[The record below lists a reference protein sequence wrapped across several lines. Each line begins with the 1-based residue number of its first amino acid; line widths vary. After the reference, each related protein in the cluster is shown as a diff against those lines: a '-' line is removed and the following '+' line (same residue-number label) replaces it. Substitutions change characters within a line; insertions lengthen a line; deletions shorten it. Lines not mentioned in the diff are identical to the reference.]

1 MSPAAERS
9 LPRLHDQYCGREPG
23 PRRAESS
30 LECDLP
36 HIGLGLFRLN
46 CLARHRTGTVVF
58 CLRLKASVAHQ
69 GCGDM
74 ADATL
79 TEDRPRQSGGTSTR
93 EDRLLSIDTP
103 LGKDKLVLTEFVGEE
118 EISQPFLFT
127 ATMRSEDPDIKPER
141 LIGSKVTIWIKR
153 ETTEPVPI
161 SGMVRSLSSASVDVR
176 GFREY
181 QAEIV
186 PWLWLLNCTTDC
198 RIFQNQTFPKIIETI
213 FGDYGFTDYETSGLT
228 GSYQKLDFCVQY
240 RESAFAFIS
249 RWMEELGIF
258 YFFRHE
264 ANRHVMVL
272 ADQNRAFKP
281 VVEKE
286 ALFGDHSGSNI
297 SQWRHSYQF
306 RSGRYAHKD
315 FAFKTPSQDLSTKES
330 SLLKLQRGSAFEL
343 YDYPG
348 GYTQKGDGQQ
358 LTRVR
363 MEEHEAAYHTVAGAS
378 ICASFFAGG
387 KFTMSRHHL
396 QAEEKQEYVLRRVV
410 HRASDYTYITANMG
424 PPSYDNTFE
433 AFPAATK
440 FRSASRTPW
449 PAVQGPQT
457 ATVVGPGDIH
467 TDKHGRVKLQFHWDR
482 RGKKDDKSSCW
493 VRVSQNWAGK
503 GWGGVFIPHVGQEVV
518 VSFLEGD
525 PDMPLV
531 TGRVYN
537 GENSKAISLPANKTQ
552 SAIQDHSGNK
562 LQMEGKGGSEEIHL
576 HAVKDMKHTVVN
588 DRTKTVGNDETT
600 KVGGHRKE
608 NVDKTES
615 VKIKLTRTHDVGL
628 VDTLNVGAARFH
640 TVGAAETI
648 SVGAAR
654 MVSVGAYQRT
664 QIGVSHSVD
673 IGTTQTI
680 DIGTSQTI
688 DVGTDH
694 TMTVGANHTV
704 SIGAGESRS
713 VAKDRST
720 QIDENDTL
728 NVKKSISNTA
738 GEGMTF
744 SAKKDVIHKN
754 DKGSITIHENG
765 DITIKGGK
773 ITIEG
778 SGDVVVD
785 GKKITQTGKPIHLN

>member
-1 MSPAAERS
+1 
-9 LPRLHDQYCGREPG
+9 
-23 PRRAESS
+23 
-30 LECDLP
+30 
-36 HIGLGLFRLN
+36 
-46 CLARHRTGTVVF
+46 
-58 CLRLKASVAHQ
+58 
-69 GCGDM
+69 
-74 ADATL
+74 
-79 TEDRPRQSGGTSTR
+79 
-93 EDRLLSIDTP
+93 
-103 LGKDKLVLTEFVGEE
+103 
-118 EISQPFLFT
+118 
-127 ATMRSEDPDIKPER
+127 
-141 LIGSKVTIWIKR
+141 
-153 ETTEPVPI
+153 
-161 SGMVRSLSSASVDVR
+161 
-176 GFREY
+176 
-181 QAEIV
+181 
-186 PWLWLLNCTTDC
+186 
-198 RIFQNQTFPKIIETI
+198 
-213 FGDYGFTDYETSGLT
+213 
-228 GSYQKLDFCVQY
+228 
-240 RESAFAFIS
+240 
-249 RWMEELGIF
+249 MEELGIF

-272 ADQNRAFKP
+272 GDQNRAFKP
-281 VVEKE
+281 VVEKD

-330 SLLKLQRGSAFEL
+330 SVLKLQRASAFEL

-396 QAEEKQEYVLRRVV
+396 QAEEKQEYVLQHVV

-440 FRSASRTPW
+440 FRAASRTQW
-449 PAVQGPQT
+449 PVVQGPQT

-518 VSFLEGD
+518 VSFLEGN
-525 PDMPLV
+525 PNMPMV
-531 TGRVYN
+531 VGRVYN

-552 SAIQDHSGNK
+552 SAIQDHSGNH
-562 LQMEGKGGSEEIHL
+562 LLMEGKGGAQEVRL
-576 HAVKDMKHTVVN
+576 HAVKDMHHTVVN

-615 VKIKLTRTHDVGL
+615 VKIKLARTHEVGL
-628 VDTLNVGAARFH
+628 VDTLTVHAARFH
-640 TVGAAETI
+640 TVKAAETV
-648 SVGAAR
+648 SVGPAR
-654 MVSVGAYQRT
+654 MVSVAGYQRT
-664 QIGVSHSVD
+664 QIGAYQ
-673 IGTTQTI
+673 TTK
-680 DIGTSQTI
+680 
-688 DVGTDH
+688 
-694 TMTVGANHTV
+694 
-704 SIGAGESRS
+704 IGASHTIKVGGKQNIS
-713 VAKDRST
+713 VGSSQSTSVKSDDTTKIGGNKTLTVTKDRST
-720 QIDENDTL
+720 QINENETL
-728 NVKKSISNTA
+728 NVKKQISNSA
-738 GEGMTF
+738 GEGINI
-744 SAKKDVIHKN
+744 SAKKDIKHHN
-754 DKGSITIHENG
+754 DKASIIIHENG
-765 DITIKGGK
+765 DITIKGEK

-778 SGDVVVD
+778 NGDVFVK
-785 GKKITQTGKPIHLN
+785 GKNVTQKGQKIHHN

>member
-1 MSPAAERS
+1 
-9 LPRLHDQYCGREPG
+9 
-23 PRRAESS
+23 
-30 LECDLP
+30 
-36 HIGLGLFRLN
+36 
-46 CLARHRTGTVVF
+46 
-58 CLRLKASVAHQ
+58 
-69 GCGDM
+69 M

-79 TEDRPRQSGGTSTR
+79 TEERPRQTGGTSTR
-93 EDRLLSIDTP
+93 EDRLLAIDTP
-103 LGKDKLVLTEFVGEE
+103 LGKDKLVLTELVGEE

-127 ATMRSEDPDIKPER
+127 ATMRSADPDIKPES
-141 LIGSKVTIWIKR
+141 LIGAKVTIWIKR
-153 ETTEPVPI
+153 ETTEPVPLC
-161 SGMVRSLSSASVDVR
+161 GMVRSLSSASLDVR

-186 PWLWLLNCTTDC
+186 PWLWLLSCTTDC
-198 RIFQNQTFPKIIETI
+198 RIFQNMTFPKIIETI
-213 FGDYGFTDYETSGLT
+213 FGEKGFTDYEASGLT

-240 RESAFAFIS
+240 RETALAFIS

-272 ADQNRAFKP
+272 ADQNRTFKP
-281 VVEKE
+281 VVEKD
-286 ALFGDHSGSNI
+286 ALFGDQSGSNV

-306 RSGRYAHKD
+306 RSGKYAHKD
-315 FAFKTPSQDLSTKES
+315 FAFKTPSQDLSTTES
-330 SLLKLQRGSAFEL
+330 SLLKLQHASAFEL

-358 LTRVR
+358 LTRLR

-387 KFTMSRHHL
+387 KFTMARHHL
-396 QAEEKQEYVLRRVV
+396 QAEEKQEYVHRRVT
-410 HRASDYTYITANMG
+410 HRASDYTYITADRG

-433 AFPAATK
+433 AFPAKTP
-440 FRSASRTPW
+440 FRPASRTPW
-449 PAVQGPQT
+449 PVVQGPQT
-457 ATVVGPGDIH
+457 ATVVGPGIIH

-537 GENSKAISLPANKTQ
+537 GENSKAIGLPANKTQ
-552 SAIQDHSGNK
+552 SAIQDHSGNH
-562 LQMEGKGGSEEIHL
+562 LLMEGKGGAQEVRL
-576 HAVKDMKHTVVN
+576 HAVKDMHHTVVN

-615 VKIKLTRTHDVGL
+615 VAIKLARTHHVGL

-640 TVGAAETI
+640 TVGAAETV

-664 QIGVSHSVD
+664 QIGAYQTTKIGASETHSVKLKRN
-673 IGTTQTI
+673 T
-680 DIGTSQTI
+680 
-688 DVGTDH
+688 
-694 TMTVGANHTV
+694 
-704 SIGAGESRS
+704 SIGSDETIKIGGKKTLT
-713 VAKDRST
+713 VTKDRST
-720 QIDENDTL
+720 QINENETL
-728 NVKKSISNTA
+728 DVKKNISNSA
-738 GEGMTF
+738 GEAINI
-744 SAKKDVIHKN
+744 SAKKDIKHHN
-754 DKGSITIHENG
+754 DKASITIHENG
-765 DITIKGGK
+765 DITIKGEK

-778 SGDVVVD
+778 NGDVFVK
-785 GKKITQTGKPIHLN
+785 GKKITQKGSPDINLN

>member
-1 MSPAAERS
+1 MA
-9 LPRLHDQYCGREPG
+9 RETPNPDG
-23 PRRAESS
+23 
-30 LECDLP
+30 D
-36 HIGLGLFRLN
+36 I
-46 CLARHRTGTVVF
+46 LA
-58 CLRLKASVAHQ
+58 LRLKASVAHQ
-69 GCGDM
+69 GCEDM

-79 TEDRPRQSGGTSTR
+79 TEDRPRHVGGTSTR
-93 EDRLLSIDTP
+93 RDRLLSIDTF
-103 LGKDKLVLTEFVGEE
+103 GKAELVLTEFSGEE
-118 EISQPFLFT
+118 EISRPFLFT

-153 ETTEPVPI
+153 ETADPVPI
-161 SGMVRSLSSASVDVR
+161 SGMVRSLSSASGDVR

-186 PWLWLLNCTTDC
+186 PWLWFLTCTTDC
-198 RIFQNQTFPKIIETI
+198 RIFQNLTFPKIIETI
-213 FGDYGFTDYETSGLT
+213 FGEYGFTDYETSGLT

-240 RESAFAFIS
+240 RETALAFIS

-315 FAFKTPSQDLSTKES
+315 FAFKTPSQDLTTNES
-330 SLLKLQRGSAFEL
+330 SVLKLQRATAFEI

-387 KFTMSRHHL
+387 KFTMTRHHI
-396 QAEEKQEYVLRRVV
+396 QAEEKHEYVLLRVA

-433 AFPAATK
+433 VFPAATK
-440 FRSASRTPW
+440 FRAVSRTPW

-457 ATVVGPGDIH
+457 ATVVGPGIIH

-525 PDMPLV
+525 PDMPLI

-537 GENSKAISLPANKTQ
+537 GENSNAIGLPANKTQ
-552 SAIQDHSGNK
+552 SAIQDHSGNH
-562 LQMEGKGGSEEIHL
+562 LLMEGKGGAQEVRL
-576 HAVKDMKHTVVN
+576 HAVKDMHHTVVN

-615 VKIKLTRTHDVGL
+615 VKIKLARTHDVGL
-628 VDTLNVGAARFH
+628 VDRLTVGAARFH
-640 TVGAAETI
+640 TVGAAETV
-648 SVGAAR
+648 SVAAAR
-654 MVSVGAYQRT
+654 MLSVGAYQRT
-664 QIGVSHSVD
+664 QIGAYQ
-673 IGTTQTI
+673 TTK
-680 DIGTSQTI
+680 
-688 DVGTDH
+688 
-694 TMTVGANHTV
+694 
-704 SIGAGESRS
+704 IGASHTIKVGGNQNVS
-713 VAKDRST
+713 VGSSQSTSVKSDDTTKIGGKKTLTVTKDRST
-720 QIDENDTL
+720 HIDQNEIL
-728 NVKKSISNTA
+728 NVKKNISNSA
-738 GEGMTF
+738 GEKITI
-744 SAKKDVIHKN
+744 SAKDDIVIQN
-754 DKGSITIHENG
+754 DKAKIIMGKNG
-765 DITIKGGK
+765 DITIEGQN
-773 ITIEG
+773 ITING
-778 SGDVVVD
+778 KGDVLIK
-785 GKKITQTGKPIHLN
+785 GKNVTQKGQTINHN

>member
-1 MSPAAERS
+1 
-9 LPRLHDQYCGREPG
+9 
-23 PRRAESS
+23 
-30 LECDLP
+30 
-36 HIGLGLFRLN
+36 
-46 CLARHRTGTVVF
+46 
-58 CLRLKASVAHQ
+58 
-69 GCGDM
+69 M

-79 TEDRPRQSGGTSTR
+79 TEDRPRHSGAISTR
-93 EDRLLSIDTP
+93 EDRLLAIDTP
-103 LGKDKLVLTEFVGEE
+103 LGKDKLVLTELSGEE

-141 LIGSKVTIWIKR
+141 LIGSKVTMWIKR

-161 SGMVRSLSSASVDVR
+161 SGMVRSLSLASVDVR

-186 PWLWLLNCTTDC
+186 PWLWFLSCETDC

-213 FGDYGFTDYETSGLT
+213 FGEKGFTDYETGGLT

-240 RESAFAFIS
+240 RETALAFIS

-281 VVEKE
+281 VVEKD

-297 SQWRHSYQF
+297 SEWRHSYQF

-315 FAFKTPSQDLSTKES
+315 FAFKTPSQDLTTKES
-330 SLLKLQRGSAFEL
+330 SVLKLQHANKFEI

-396 QAEEKQEYVLRRVV
+396 QAEEKQEYVLLRVV

-440 FRSASRTPW
+440 FRPASRTSW
-449 PAVQGPQT
+449 PLVQGPQT

-467 TDKHGRVKLQFHWDR
+467 TDKYGRVKLQFHWDR

-503 GWGGVFIPHVGQEVV
+503 GWAGVFIPHVGQEVI
-518 VSFLEGD
+518 VSHQHGD
-525 PDMPLV
+525 PDMPIV

-537 GENSKAISLPANKTQ
+537 GENSKAIGLPANKTQ
-552 SAIQDHSGNK
+552 SAIQDHSGNH
-562 LQMEGKGGSEEIHL
+562 LLMEGKGGAQEVRL
-576 HAVKDMKHTVVN
+576 HAVKDMHHTVVN

-615 VKIKLTRTHDVGL
+615 VKINLTRTHNVGL
-628 VDTLNVGAARFH
+628 VDTLTVGAARFH
-640 TVGAAETI
+640 QVGAAETV

-664 QIGVSHSVD
+664 QIGAYQTTKIGASETHSVKLKRN
-673 IGTTQTI
+673 T
-680 DIGTSQTI
+680 
-688 DVGTDH
+688 
-694 TMTVGANHTV
+694 
-704 SIGAGESRS
+704 SIGSDETIKIGGKKTLT
-713 VAKDRST
+713 VTKDRST
-720 QIDENDTL
+720 EINENETL
-728 NVKKSISNTA
+728 NV
-738 GEGMTF
+738 
-744 SAKKDVIHKN
+744 
-754 DKGSITIHENG
+754 
-765 DITIKGGK
+765 
-773 ITIEG
+773 
-778 SGDVVVD
+778 
-785 GKKITQTGKPIHLN
+785 

>member
-1 MSPAAERS
+1 
-9 LPRLHDQYCGREPG
+9 
-23 PRRAESS
+23 
-30 LECDLP
+30 
-36 HIGLGLFRLN
+36 
-46 CLARHRTGTVVF
+46 
-58 CLRLKASVAHQ
+58 
-69 GCGDM
+69 M

-79 TEDRPRQSGGTSTR
+79 TEDRSRPAGGTSTR
-93 EDRLLSIDTP
+93 EDRLLAIDTP
-103 LGKDKLVLTEFVGEE
+103 LGKDKLVLTELAGEE

-127 ATMRSEDPDIKPER
+127 ATMRSEDPDIKPES

-161 SGMVRSLSSASVDVR
+161 SGMVRSLSSGSLNVR

-186 PWLWLLNCTTDC
+186 PWLWFLSCTTDC
-198 RIFQNQTFPKIIETI
+198 RIFQNLTFPKIIETI
-213 FGDYGFTDYETSGLT
+213 FGEKGFTDYEMAGLT

-240 RESAFAFIS
+240 RETALAFIS

-281 VVEKE
+281 VVERD
-286 ALFGDHSGSNI
+286 ALFGDQSGSNV

-306 RSGRYAHKD
+306 RSGKYAHKD
-315 FAFKTPSQDLSTKES
+315 FAFKTPSQDLSTTES
-330 SLLKLQRGSAFEL
+330 SLLKLQHANAFEI

-358 LTRVR
+358 LTRLR
-363 MEEHEAAYHTVAGAS
+363 MEEHEAAYHTVTGGS

-387 KFTMSRHHL
+387 KFTMARHHI
-396 QAEEKQEYVLRRVV
+396 QAEEKQEYVHRRVV
-410 HRASDYTYITANMG
+410 HRASDYTHITANMG

-449 PAVQGPQT
+449 PVVQGPQT

-552 SAIQDHSGNK
+552 SAIQDHSGNH
-562 LQMEGKGGSEEIHL
+562 LLMEGKGGAQEVRL
-576 HAVKDMKHTVVN
+576 HAVKDMHHTVVN

-600 KVGGHRKE
+600 KVGGHRTETVTKNETISINGHRKE
-608 NVDKTES
+608 TVNAGETVTVTGGRSHTVNGTHTTTISIAEVHS
-615 VKIKLTRTHDVGL
+615 VGAGRMH
-628 VDTLNVGAARFH
+628 NVGA
-640 TVGAAETI
+640 GEMI
-648 SVGAAR
+648 SVGAAQA
-654 MVSVGAYQRT
+654 VSVGAL
-664 QIGVSHSVD
+664 
-673 IGTTQTI
+673 QTI
-680 DIGTSQTI
+680 SVGGAQMVNVGALQAVNVKGPHKLSAAVISETSKGPIKVKAGGICMVEAPTI
-688 DVGTDH
+688 VLKAGSSKI
-694 TMTVGANHTV
+694 TMTSSG
-704 SIGAGESRS
+704 
-713 VAKDRST
+713 
-720 QIDENDTL
+720 
-728 NVKKSISNTA
+728 
-738 GEGMTF
+738 
-744 SAKKDVIHKN
+744 
-754 DKGSITIHENG
+754 
-765 DITIKGGK
+765 ITIKGAKVLVKADGN
-773 ITIEG
+773 ITLDAG
-778 SGDVVVD
+778 SGVKVK
-785 GKKITQTGKPIHLN
+785 GGTIGEN